1 MSSSHKGG
9 GAGAPVERVQVDR
22 LRHIEGYSR
31 KRVDWLVQKILAEG
45 MWTKPVAL
53 DEAHDLVLDGQHRME
68 SAKRLGLKW
77 VPAVRY
83 DYASLEVWSLRP
95 AHEVDWRRVTE
106 RALADRPYPYKT
118 VKHRFP
124 DGGLPEIAIPLD
136 ALRH

>member
-1 MSSSHKGG
+1 MQNLSRDTF
-9 GAGAPVERVQVDR
+9 ERVRVER
-22 LRHIEGYSR
+22 LRHIEGFSR
-31 KRVDWLVQKILAEG
+31 KRVDWLVQKILSEG
-45 MWTKPVAL
+45 IWTKPVAL

-95 AHEVDWRRVTE
+95 TTHQFDWRRVTE
-106 RALADRPYPYKT
+106 RALAAQPYPYKT

-124 DGGLPEIAIPLD
+124 HGGLPDIAIPLD